1 MHTLVQEVSLA
12 YLWGFAPMEQ
22 VLWDVWSES
31 WYSGFL
37 LLQES
42 SSPYLELIL
51 SQPDLSINDL
61 HSFPS
66 SFPPGNLSITFPC
79 CTGQIRLSGHS
90 RDLYIK
96 KILLWGF
103 LYIVFLF
110 VFYGLRRELA
120 NCEPNLIL
128 LPADIFWLPGKNLCY
143 QGQFIALWSVLYP
156 PKFTDSSNP
165 TLHSFLNKSLS
176 FFAVIYEKH
185 EKTYLE
191 SWVLYV

>member
-1 MHTLVQEVSLA
+1 MHTLAQEVSLV
-12 YLWGFAPMEQ
+12 YLCGFAPTER

-42 SSPYLELIL
+42 SSSYLELIL

-96 KILLWGF
+96 KYFCEDFYILFFYLFSMAWGESWQT
-103 LYIVFLF
+103 V
-110 VFYGLRRELA
+110 
-120 NCEPNLIL
+120 NLIWSCCQQTYFGSL
-128 LPADIFWLPGKNLCY
+128 VKICY

-165 TLHSFLNKSLS
+165 TLHSFLNKSLG
-176 FFAVIYEKH
+176 FFAVIYKKH

-191 SWVLYV
+191 SWILYV